1 MKTILLFVPI
11 LVFLISFDTTAQVRK
26 IDSDKNGT
34 SVTYRLEHP
43 LHKIEATSKDAQFH
57 AEVDT
62 SSKTI
67 KSVIA
72 EVDVMTFDSGNSN
85 RDSHAMEV
93 IDAITYPDVTFSG
106 TKIEAQGDSLS
117 VTGMLTFHGVTKEIV
132 ANVVQKWLPDGLDVE
147 GGFDVS
153 LTSFNIDRPS
163 LLMIPV
169 SDTLRFSLKATF
181 EFK

>member
-1 MKTILLFVPI
+1 MKTILLFVAMLFFFI
-11 LVFLISFDTTAQVRK
+11 HDGVIAQVRK
-26 IDSDKNGT
+26 IDSNKNGT

-67 KSVIA
+67 KSVTA
-72 EVDVMTFDSGNSN
+72 DVDVMTFDSGNSN

-93 IDAITYPDVTFSG
+93 IDAITYPDVSFSG
-106 TKIEAQGDSLS
+106 TKIDAQGDSLS
-117 VTGMLTFHGVTKEIV
+117 VTGMLTFHGVTKEVV
-132 ANVVQKWLPDGLDVE
+132 ANVVQKWLPDELDVE
-147 GGFDVS
+147 GGFNIS
-153 LTSFNIDRPS
+153 LTAFNIDRPS

-169 SDTLRFSLKATF
+169 SDTLRFSLKTSF
-181 EFK
+181 GLK